1 KVKIYNLSKSL
12 KIESNIESNNIEKLE
27 ALNKEIEELKALR
40 KKETQLNKIAE
51 IQAKLMNKIA
61 EKKKFT

>member
-40 KKETQLNKIAE
+40 KKETQLNKVAE
-51 IQAKLMNKIA
+51 IQAKLMVKITEKNKF
-61 EKKKFT
+61 K